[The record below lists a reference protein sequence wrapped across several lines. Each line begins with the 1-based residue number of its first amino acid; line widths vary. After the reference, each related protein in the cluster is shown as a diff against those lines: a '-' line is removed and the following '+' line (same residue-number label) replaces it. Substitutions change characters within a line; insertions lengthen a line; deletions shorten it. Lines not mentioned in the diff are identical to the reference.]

1 MGYIFRA
8 FIRKNNKD
16 LLEKLKE
23 RGQTICTCCYFD
35 DSVWLE
41 NCLENKTYSI
51 HGIGY
56 NVGIGDN
63 WTTEQ
68 NLEFFLQENSNNN
81 PKYKSYD
88 CGENEELFLNLTS
101 LRDDTDDFQLHR
113 LQGTDQCLVKVDGF
127 ELGEN
132 WVKCTAEEII
142 ELFNNRENE

>member
-8 FIRKNNKD
+8 FIRKNNNE

-23 RGQTICTCCYFD
+23 RGQTICPCCYFD
-35 DSVWLE
+35 GAVWLN
-41 NCLENKTYSI
+41 NCPENKEKSI

-56 NVGIGDN
+56 DIGIIGDN

-68 NLEFFLQENSNNN
+68 HLESFLHENDNN

-88 CGENEELFLNLTS
+88 CGEDEELFLNLTS

-113 LQGTDQCLVKVDGF
+113 LPGTDQYLIKSKGF
-127 ELGEN
+127 ELGKG

-142 ELFNNRENE
+142 ELFKNGKE